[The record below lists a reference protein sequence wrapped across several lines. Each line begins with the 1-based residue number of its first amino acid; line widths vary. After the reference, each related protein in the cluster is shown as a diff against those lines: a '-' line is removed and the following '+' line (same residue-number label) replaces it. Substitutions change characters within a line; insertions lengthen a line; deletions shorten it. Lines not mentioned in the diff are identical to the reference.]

1 MKKNNK
7 AKKRI
12 LLLALLLFG
21 TTGLLTASTFAW
33 FTANKT
39 VTISPIQVNVE
50 AQGGIQIS
58 ADGTNWKSVVTAA
71 EIIGVNSTTYTSSIN
86 QIPTVLEPV
95 STANVMDAE
104 GLMEMYY
111 GTVSSNAGGDYIL
124 SSVKDTELSGTAGK
138 FVAFD
143 LFFRADSAVQLY
155 LTTNS
160 GVTTPDATD
169 TGIKNSAR
177 VAFINKGNTAIG
189 SPISTIQGLN
199 SGVASPVYMW
209 EPNYTSHT
217 AAAISHAND
226 TYGLTV
232 NATDPVPYSGVK
244 AEFTEVQNILVGQA
258 TETAHNTLFTAMNP
272 AYRTVEGFPANLQ
285 VFTLPAG
292 ISKIRMYMWM
302 EGQDVDCENSASGG
316 NAVFNVQLTTETTP

>member
-1 MKKNNK
+1 MKKNKK

-12 LLLALLLFG
+12 LLLLLLLFG

-58 ADGTNWKSVVTAA
+58 ADGTNWKSVVSAS
-71 EIIGVNSTTYTSSIN
+71 EITGVKTTTYTSSIN
-86 QIPTVLEPV
+86 QIPETLEPV
-95 STANVMDAE
+95 STIKTVDTE

-124 SSVKDTELSGTAGK
+124 SAVKDTEVAGTTGK

-143 LFFRADSAVQLY
+143 LFFRADSEAQLY

-169 TGIKNSAR
+169 TGIKNSTR
-177 VAFINKGNTAIG
+177 IAFVNKGNTPIG
-189 SPISTIQGLN
+189 SSIATIQGLN
-199 SGVASPVYMW
+199 AGTSAPVYLW
-209 EPNYTSHT
+209 EPNYNSHT
-217 AAAISHAND
+217 DPAKSHALD

-232 NATDPVPYSGVK
+232 NDTDRVPYSGVGSVVTTANNIK
-244 AEFTEVQNILVGQA
+244 VGEATEAFNPTYFTEI
-258 TETAHNTLFTAMNP
+258 TPDYTTI
-272 AYRTVEGFPANLQ
+272 EGFSANLQ
-285 VFTLPAG
+285 VFSLPAG
-292 ISKIRMYMWM
+292 ISKIRIYMWV
-302 EGQDVDCENSASGG
+302 EGQDIDCENAASGG
-316 NAVFNVQLTTETTP
+316 NAIFNVQLTTETP